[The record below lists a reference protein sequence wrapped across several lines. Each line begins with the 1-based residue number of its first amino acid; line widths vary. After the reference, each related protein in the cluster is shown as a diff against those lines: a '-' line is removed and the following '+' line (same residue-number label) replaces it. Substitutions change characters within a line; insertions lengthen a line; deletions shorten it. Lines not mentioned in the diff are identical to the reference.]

1 MTIIKK
7 ADENSSA
14 LATANSYFEVLFNKH
29 LLQDLFFLSFCLDA
43 KVPKSQGFI

>member
-14 LATANSYFEVLFNKH
+14 LVTANSYFEVLFNKH
-29 LLQDLFFLSFCLDA
+29 LLQDLFFIVLCLDTKDQLSEA
-43 KVPKSQGFI
+43 IS